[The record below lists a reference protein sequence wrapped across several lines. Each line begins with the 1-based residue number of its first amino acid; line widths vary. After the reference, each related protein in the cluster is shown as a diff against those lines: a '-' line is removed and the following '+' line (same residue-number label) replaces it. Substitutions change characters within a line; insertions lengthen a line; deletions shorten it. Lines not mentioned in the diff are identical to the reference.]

1 MCTKTLYNYVIKT
14 LLKPIK
20 SIDLP
25 ERTRRKQRHHR
36 VAIEAR
42 TDGHSIDDRDPCFMT
57 RTTFQHWETDFHAWW
72 IHGEGSASSHYRA
85 QEPVSIFAQGEG
97 QKETFDHGGVDS
109 IQEEFGT
116 SFEVLFETITAN
128 NGTEFSRLSALEE
141 GCPLRNMRKKTET
154 TP

>member
-1 MCTKTLYNYVIKT
+1 M
-14 LLKPIK
+14 
-20 SIDLP
+20 
-25 ERTRRKQRHHR
+25 
-36 VAIEAR
+36 
-42 TDGHSIDDRDPCFMT
+42 
-57 RTTFQHWETDFHAWW
+57 
-72 IHGEGSASSHYRA
+72 HGEGSASSHYRA

-128 NGTEFSRLSALEE
+128 NGTEFSRLSTLEE
-141 GCPLRNMRKKTET
+141 VCPLRNMRKKTET